1 MKKLISL
8 LLVVFMCLSA
18 IMAFVACDTEEANE
32 GSTTNK
38 VETPTEAPTKA
49 PENEETTSKEAAS
62 EENTTEETT
71 TEETTTEE
79 ATTEETTT
87 VAPESVKLTEEEW
100 YALANLELYT
110 NFTIITTQIDNFYKT
125 VSTTKVVDGH
135 VFVSYTT
142 YNQSTGETN
151 TNSGDASL
159 EHVDKTTLTPDLK
172 DYSKIEY
179 DAERGVYYYTEPIE
193 ITDVSNPNSPLTITY
208 TKYEWTVKDGRIH
221 KIYNEFWYMDSYYGK
236 ISATQTSEYFNYG
249 TTVAPDMPDV
259 PGDPDNPDN
268 DSTAPSITEEVWIEA
283 FALDV
288 DYLQV
293 SMELY
298 NGDICVAQAASNRA
312 RDVMQIVDSNFERM
326 AIDYMLKI
334 NDGWY
339 YYNDETES
347 PDFYAERVYKKWFLT
362 PEDCHGDDEFENT
375 KNSPRDMISV
385 FADKFDAFS
394 YNEDK
399 GGYFAPSVYNSFAD
413 VLVIFDRTNI
423 QQITYTVD
431 EYKYVIEFSYE
442 EFAIFLPDATEVER

>member
-1 MKKLISL
+1 MKKLISI
-8 LLVVFMCLSA
+8 LLVLCMCASA
-18 IMAFVACDTEEANE
+18 LALASCDLEDESTED
-32 GSTTNK
+32 TT
-38 VETPTEAPTKA
+38 TKA
-49 PENEETTSKEAAS
+49 EETTKEEKTTKADAS
-62 EENTTEETT
+62 DDEETTTKDSATEENTTEESTTEETT

-79 ATTEETTT
+79 TTTEST
-87 VAPESVKLTEEEW
+87 VSIKLTEEEW

-125 VSTTKVVDGH
+125 VSTTKIVDGH
-135 VFVSYTT
+135 VFLSYTT
-142 YNQSTGETN
+142 YDQSTGATN

-208 TKYEWTVKDGRIH
+208 TKYEWTLKDGKIH
-221 KIYNEFWYMDSYYGK
+221 TIYNEFWYTDAYYGK
-236 ISATQTSEYFNYG
+236 ITATQTAEYKDYG
-249 TTVAPDMPDV
+249 TTVAPY
-259 PGDPDNPDN
+259 NPADKPTPPEVKN
-268 DSTAPSITEEVWIEA
+268 EITAEEWENA

-312 RDVMQIVDSNFERM
+312 RDVIQIVDSDFERM

-334 NDGWY
+334 NGGWY

-347 PDFYAERVYKKWFLT
+347 PDFNAERDYKKWFLT

-385 FADKFDAFS
+385 FADKFDTFS
-394 YNEDK
+394 YSEDK
-399 GGYFAPSVYNSFAD
+399 GGYFAPSVYNSYTN
-413 VLVIFDRTNI
+413 VLVIFEETNI

>member
-8 LLVVFMCLSA
+8 LLVVFMCFSA
-18 IMAFVACDTEEANE
+18 MTTFVACDTEEANE
-32 GSTTNK
+32 GSTTNN

-49 PENEETTSKEAAS
+49 PENEETTTKEAVS

-79 ATTEETTT
+79 ATTEETTD
-87 VAPESVKLTEEEW
+87 ASLTETEW
-100 YALANLELYT
+100 YALADPTLYT
-110 NFTIITTQIDNFYKT
+110 NFTIITTQIDKYFKT
-125 VSTTKVVDGH
+125 VAETKVVDGYVY
-135 VFVSYTT
+135 VFYTLYDWNSDKT
-142 YNQSTGETN
+142 S
-151 TNSGDASL
+151 TNSGKNSIDNVQKEAL
-159 EHVDKTTLTPDLK
+159 LPDMK
-172 DYSKIEY
+172 DFGKIKY
-179 DAERGVYYYTEPIE
+179 DAARDVYYYTEPIE
-193 ITDVSNPNSPLTITY
+193 VIDNSNPNDPRTITFS
-208 TKYEWTVKDGRIH
+208 KYEWTVKDGRIH
-221 KIYNEFWYMDSYYGK
+221 KIYNEFWYIDSHDGR
-236 ISATQTSEYFNYG
+236 IDATQTSEYFNYG
-249 TTVAPDMPDV
+249 TTVAPDMPDG
-259 PGDPDNPDN
+259 PGDPDNPDS
-268 DSTAPSITEEVWIEA
+268 DSTAPSITEEAWIEA

-312 RDVMQIVDSNFERM
+312 RDVIQTVDCDFERM

-334 NDGWY
+334 NGGWY

-347 PDFYAERVYKKWFLT
+347 PDFNAERDYKKWFLT

-385 FADKFDAFS
+385 FADKFDAFLYS
-394 YNEDK
+394 EDK
-399 GGYFAPSVYNSFAD
+399 GGYFAPSIYNSYTD
-413 VLVIFDRTNI
+413 VLVIFDGTNI

-442 EFAIFLPDATEVER
+442 EFAIFLPDATEVKR